1 MADVTQKQ
9 MQVMSF
15 IKSYTTTKR
24 YSPTVRDMVK
34 GLGVKSTFAV
44 TAHLNK
50 LEAKGLITR
59 ESLVARS
66 TLLTEEGE
74 KALLKK

>member
-1 MADVTQKQ
+1 MADVTEKQ
-9 MQVMSF
+9 LQVLSF
-15 IKSYTTTKR
+15 IKSYSSSSR

-34 GLGVKSTFAV
+34 GLGKKSTFSI

-50 LEAKGLITR
+50 LEEKGLITR
-59 ESLVARS
+59 QPLVARS

-74 KALLKK
+74 KALSKK